1 LGEHTAQVFAD
12 WLGMSAGDIAT
23 LRDEGVV

>member
-1 LGEHTAQVFAD
+1 MEVFAD
-12 WLGMSAGDIAT
+12 WLGMSARDVNG